1 VFASMRAEL
10 LVLRKWPAAWGLL
23 AITPLLVLLSD
34 YVAEWIFYLTL
45 TPAYYSSEGTPAQ
58 NLQGLLP
65 SQFNIIAVFQFTFAG
80 TAPFIVLGAA
90 MAGGDWGR
98 GTITTALLQGPGRAR
113 TFAGQV
119 GALMVAATAS
129 VLATFAVAAAASSVI
144 RLVEARSVNP
154 VAGAMPGFGVIAESF
169 GAALLVAIAYGV
181 VGLFLGTVF
190 RSAAGAVAVALVWTL
205 IVEGTLWDLSLQL
218 PRGLIRTITDLTLN
232 ASAVT
237 VTGDFG
243 TPGGGAGSQN
253 YLIVRPAVA
262 IATLLAYIAV
272 SLVLTLLVL
281 RRRDAVPATSRR
293 LRLNRWQYR
302 PQRWR
307 RSAGSSGRDRQRRTR
322 PRRAEPAVTGVLAA
336 LRAELL
342 IMRKRP
348 AVWALILVLPV
359 DMLINS
365 YGYAYVLYAT
375 ANSGVSLGVNAPQ
388 VLSSLLPDQY
398 LMAALSGGFGAFNQV
413 NGVVVFMLLGA
424 LVGGSDWGRNTI
436 RTALLQGP
444 GRWRT
449 AAGQSLALVVA
460 VAASVALTFVLAAA
474 ASEIIAL
481 HQTGSLAPA
490 GSQFPAAGHVA
501 VALGAALVL
510 GLAYMAIG
518 LTLGVWLRSA
528 GAAIGAVLLWA
539 VVVEPSIEYFA
550 GQLHGIIVRVYQ
562 LLPDASTNSLVNL
575 DGTPSYY
582 YGLGQPQGHVGTL
595 LAFGILGLY
604 AAAFLTVP
612 ALITRRRDIA

>member
-1 VFASMRAEL
+1 MFASMRAEL

-23 AITPLLVLLSD
+23 ALTPLLVLLSD

-45 TPAYYSSEGTPAQ
+45 TPAYYSTEGTPTQ

-113 TFAGQV
+113 TFAGQAA
-119 GALMVAATAS
+119 ALIVAVTAS

-144 RLVEARSVNP
+144 RLVEAKSVNP
-154 VAGAMPGFGVIAESF
+154 VAAAMPGVGVIAESV
-169 GAALLVAIAYGV
+169 GAALLVAIAYGM

-205 IVEGTLWDLSLQL
+205 IVEGTLWDLALQL
-218 PRGLIRTITDLTLN
+218 PRGLVRTITDLTLN
-232 ASAVT
+232 PSAVT

-253 YLIVRPAVA
+253 YLIVRPVVA
-262 IATLLAYIAV
+262 IATLLAYIAA
-272 SLVLTLLVL
+272 SLALALLVL
-281 RRRDAVPATSRR
+281 RHRDAVTATNRR
-293 LRLNRWQYR
+293 FRL
-302 PQRWR
+302 RWR
-307 RSAGSSGRDRQRRTR
+307 RRRRPAGSAGRTR
-322 PRRAEPAVTGVLAA
+322 PPRPEPAVTGVLAS

-348 AVWALILVLPV
+348 AVWALVLVLPV

-375 ANSGVSLGVNAPQ
+375 ANSGVSLGVNVPQ

-398 LMAALSGGFGAFNQV
+398 LMTALNGGFGEFNEV

-424 LVGGSDWGRNTI
+424 LVGGSDWGLNTV

-444 GRWRT
+444 GRLRT
-449 AAGQSLALVVA
+449 FAGQGLALAGAVA
-460 VAASVALTFVLAAA
+460 VSVLLTFVLAAA
-474 ASEIIAL
+474 ASSIIAL

-490 GSQFPAAGHVA
+490 GGQFPAFGDVAAALAAG
-501 VALGAALVL
+501 LVL

-518 LTLGVWLRSA
+518 LSLGVWLRSA

-539 VVVEPSIEYFA
+539 VVAEPSIEYFA
-550 GQLHGIIVRVYQ
+550 GQLHGIIVKLYQ
-562 LLPDASTNSLVNL
+562 LLPDASTNALVNL

-582 YGLGQPQGHVGTL
+582 YGASQPQGHVAPP
-595 LAFGILGLY
+595 LAFLILGLY
-604 AAAFLTVP
+604 AAIFLVIP
-612 ALITRRRDIA
+612 ALVTRRRDIA

>member
-1 VFASMRAEL
+1 
-10 LVLRKWPAAWGLL
+10 
-23 AITPLLVLLSD
+23 
-34 YVAEWIFYLTL
+34 
-45 TPAYYSSEGTPAQ
+45 
-58 NLQGLLP
+58 
-65 SQFNIIAVFQFTFAG
+65 
-80 TAPFIVLGAA
+80 
-90 MAGGDWGR
+90 
-98 GTITTALLQGPGRAR
+98 
-113 TFAGQV
+113 
-119 GALMVAATAS
+119 

-144 RLVEARSVNP
+144 RLLAGKSVNP
-154 VAGAMPGFGVIAESF
+154 VAGAMPGTGVIAESV

-205 IVEGTLWDLSLQL
+205 IVEGTLWDLALQL
-218 PRGLIRTITDLTLN
+218 PHGLVRTITDLTLN

-262 IATLLAYIAV
+262 IITLLAYIAAA
-272 SLVLTLLVL
+272 LVLTLVVL
-281 RRRDAVPATSRR
+281 RRRDAVIATSRR
-293 LRLNRWQYR
+293 LRLRSRRRR
-302 PQRWR
+302 PAG
-307 RSAGSSGRDRQRRTR
+307 SAGRKRQQR
-322 PRRAEPAVTGVLAA
+322 PESAVTGVLAS

-398 LMAALSGGFGAFNQV
+398 LMAALNGGFGEFNDV
-413 NGVVVFMLLGA
+413 YGTAVFMLLGA

-449 AAGQSLALVVA
+449 VAGQSLALAAA
-460 VAASVALTFVLAAA
+460 VAASVVLTFVLAAA
-474 ASEIIAL
+474 ASEVIAL
-481 HQTGSLAPA
+481 RQTGSLAPA
-490 GSQFPAAGHVA
+490 GGQFPAFGHVA
-501 VALGAALVL
+501 AALAAGLVL

-539 VVVEPSIEYFA
+539 VVAEPAIEYFA
-550 GQLHGIIVRVYQ
+550 GQLHGIIVKVYQ
-562 LLPDASTNSLVNL
+562 LLPDASTNALVNL

-582 YGLGQPQGHVGTL
+582 YGPSQQEGHVGPA

-604 AAAFLTVP
+604 AAVFLAIP
-612 ALITRRRDIA
+612 ALVTRRRDIA

>member
-23 AITPLLVLLSD
+23 AVTPLLVLLSD

-45 TPAYYSSEGTPAQ
+45 TPANYSTEGTPAQ

-119 GALMVAATAS
+119 GALVVAVTAS

-144 RLVEARSVNP
+144 RLLAGNSVNP
-154 VAGAMPGFGVIAESF
+154 VAGAMPGTGVIAESV

-205 IVEGTLWDLSLQL
+205 IVEGTLWDLALQL
-218 PRGLIRTITDLTLN
+218 PHGLVRTITDLTLN

-262 IATLLAYIAV
+262 IVTLLAYIAAA
-272 SLVLTLLVL
+272 LVLSLLVL
-281 RRRDAVPATSRR
+281 RRRDAVTATNRRFRLRSRR
-293 LRLNRWQYR
+293 RRR
-302 PQRWR
+302 PAG
-307 RSAGSSGRDRQRRTR
+307 SAGQTRQPR
-322 PRRAEPAVTGVLAA
+322 PEPAVTGVLAA

-348 AVWALILVLPV
+348 AVWALVLVLPV

-398 LMAALSGGFGAFNQV
+398 LMAALNGGFGEFNDV
-413 NGVVVFMLLGA
+413 YGTAVFMLLGA

-449 AAGQSLALVVA
+449 AAGQSLALATA
-460 VAASVALTFVLAAA
+460 VAASVLLTFVLAAA

-490 GSQFPAAGHVA
+490 GGQFPAFGHVA
-501 VALGAALVL
+501 AALAAGLVL

-539 VVVEPSIEYFA
+539 VVAEPSIEYFA
-550 GQLHGIIVRVYQ
+550 GQLHGIIVKVYQ
-562 LLPDASTNSLVNL
+562 LLPDASTNALINL

-582 YGLGQPQGHVGTL
+582 FGASQPEGHVGPA
-595 LAFGILGLY
+595 LAFLILGLY
-604 AAAFLTVP
+604 AAVFLAIP
-612 ALITRRRDIA
+612 ALVTRRRDIA

>member
-23 AITPLLVLLSD
+23 ALTPLLVLLSD

-45 TPAYYSSEGTPAQ
+45 TPAYYSTEGTPAQ

-113 TFAGQV
+113 TFAGQAA
-119 GALMVAATAS
+119 ALIVAVTAS

-144 RLVEARSVNP
+144 RLVEAKSVNP
-154 VAGAMPGFGVIAESF
+154 VAAAMPGVGVIAESV
-169 GAALLVAIAYGV
+169 GAALLVAIAYGM

-205 IVEGTLWDLSLQL
+205 IVEGTLWDLALQL
-218 PRGLIRTITDLTLN
+218 PRGLVRTITDLTLN

-253 YLIVRPAVA
+253 YLIVRPVVA
-262 IATLLAYIAV
+262 IATLLAYIAA
-272 SLVLTLLVL
+272 SLALALLVL
-281 RRRDAVPATSRR
+281 RHRDAVTATNRR
-293 LRLNRWQYR
+293 FRL
-302 PQRWR
+302 RWR
-307 RSAGSSGRDRQRRTR
+307 RRRRPAGSAGRTR
-322 PRRAEPAVTGVLAA
+322 PPRPEPAVTGVLAS

-348 AVWALILVLPV
+348 AVWALVLVLPV

-375 ANSGVSLGVNAPQ
+375 ANSGVSLGVNVPR

-398 LMAALSGGFGAFNQV
+398 LMTALNGGFGEFNEV

-424 LVGGSDWGRNTI
+424 LVGGSDWGLNTV

-444 GRWRT
+444 GRLRT
-449 AAGQSLALVVA
+449 FAGQGLALAGAVA
-460 VAASVALTFVLAAA
+460 VSVLLTFVLAAA
-474 ASEIIAL
+474 ASSIIAL

-490 GSQFPAAGHVA
+490 GGQFPAFGDVAAALAAG
-501 VALGAALVL
+501 LVL

-518 LTLGVWLRSA
+518 LSLGVWLRSA

-539 VVVEPSIEYFA
+539 VVAEPSIEYFA
-550 GQLHGIIVRVYQ
+550 GQLHGIIVKLYQ
-562 LLPDASTNSLVNL
+562 LLPDASTNALVNL

-582 YGLGQPQGHVGTL
+582 YGASQPQGHVAPP
-595 LAFGILGLY
+595 LAFLILGLY
-604 AAAFLTVP
+604 AAIFLVIP
-612 ALITRRRDIA
+612 ALVTRRRDIA

>member
-23 AITPLLVLLSD
+23 AIGPLLVLLSD
-34 YVAEWIFYLTL
+34 YLAEWIFYLTL
-45 TPAYYSSEGTPAQ
+45 TPADYSTEGTPSQ
-58 NLQGLLP
+58 NLPSLLP

-119 GALMVAATAS
+119 GALVVAVTAS

-154 VAGAMPGFGVIAESF
+154 VAGAFPGTGVIAESV
-169 GAALLVAIAYGV
+169 GAALLVAVAYGV

-205 IVEGTLWDLSLQL
+205 IVEGTLWDLALQL
-218 PRGLIRTITDLTLN
+218 PHGLVRTITDLTLN
-232 ASAVT
+232 TSAVT

-262 IATLLAYIAV
+262 IVTLLAYIAAALLL
-272 SLVLTLLVL
+272 SLLVL
-281 RRRDAVPATSRR
+281 RRRDAVIATNRRFRLRSRR
-293 LRLNRWQYR
+293 WR
-302 PQRWR
+302 PAG
-307 RSAGSSGRDRQRRTR
+307 SAGRTR
-322 PRRAEPAVTGVLAA
+322 PPQPEPPATGVLAA

-348 AVWALILVLPV
+348 AVWALVLVLPV

-398 LMAALSGGFGAFNQV
+398 LMTALNGGFGEFNEV

-424 LVGGSDWGRNTI
+424 LVGGSEWGRGTI

-449 AAGQSLALVVA
+449 AAGQSLALAAA
-460 VAASVALTFVLAAA
+460 VAASVVLTFALAAA
-474 ASEIIAL
+474 ASAIVAL

-490 GSQFPAAGHVA
+490 GSQFPAFGHVA
-501 VALGAALVL
+501 AGLAAGLVL
-510 GLAYMAIG
+510 GLAYVAIG
-518 LTLGVWLRSA
+518 LSLGVWLRSA

-539 VVVEPSIEYFA
+539 VVAEPSIEYFA
-550 GQLHGIIVRVYQ
+550 GQLHGIIVTLYR
-562 LLPDASTNSLVNL
+562 LLPDASTNALVKL

-582 YGLGQPQGHVGTL
+582 YGAGQPEGHL
-595 LAFGILGLY
+595 APALAFGVLGLY
-604 AAAFLTVP
+604 AVVFLAIP
-612 ALITRRRDIA
+612 ALITSRRDVA

>member
-45 TPAYYSSEGTPAQ
+45 TPANYSTEGTPAQ

-113 TFAGQV
+113 TFAGQAA
-119 GALMVAATAS
+119 ALIVAVTAS

-144 RLVEARSVNP
+144 RLVEAKSVNP
-154 VAGAMPGFGVIAESF
+154 VAAAMPGVGVIAESV
-169 GAALLVAIAYGV
+169 GAALLVAIAYGM

-205 IVEGTLWDLSLQL
+205 IVEGTLWDLALQL
-218 PRGLIRTITDLTLN
+218 PRGLVRTITDLTLN

-253 YLIVRPAVA
+253 YLIVRPVVA
-262 IATLLAYIAV
+262 IATLLAYIAA
-272 SLVLTLLVL
+272 SLALALLVL
-281 RRRDAVPATSRR
+281 RHRDAVTATKRR
-293 LRLNRWQYR
+293 FRL
-302 PQRWR
+302 RWR
-307 RSAGSSGRDRQRRTR
+307 RRRRPAGSAGRTR
-322 PRRAEPAVTGVLAA
+322 PPRPEPAVTGVLAS

-348 AVWALILVLPV
+348 AVWALVLVLPV

-375 ANSGVSLGVNAPQ
+375 ANSGVSLGVNVPQ

-398 LMAALSGGFGAFNQV
+398 LMTALNGGFGEFNEV

-424 LVGGSDWGRNTI
+424 LVGGSDWGLNTV

-444 GRWRT
+444 GRLRT
-449 AAGQSLALVVA
+449 FAGQGLALAGAVA
-460 VAASVALTFVLAAA
+460 VSVLLTFVLAAA
-474 ASEIIAL
+474 ASSIIAL

-490 GSQFPAAGHVA
+490 GGQFPAFGDVAAALAAG
-501 VALGAALVL
+501 LVL

-518 LTLGVWLRSA
+518 LSLGVWLRSA

-539 VVVEPSIEYFA
+539 VVAEPSIEYFA
-550 GQLHGIIVRVYQ
+550 GQLHGIIVKLYQ
-562 LLPDASTNSLVNL
+562 LLPDASTNALVNL

-582 YGLGQPQGHVGTL
+582 YGASQPQGHVAPP
-595 LAFGILGLY
+595 LAFLILGLY
-604 AAAFLTVP
+604 AAIFLVIP
-612 ALITRRRDIA
+612 ALVTRRRDIA

>member
-23 AITPLLVLLSD
+23 ALTPLLVLLSD

-45 TPAYYSSEGTPAQ
+45 TPAYYSTEGTPAQ

-113 TFAGQV
+113 TFAGQAA
-119 GALMVAATAS
+119 ALIVAVTAS

-144 RLVEARSVNP
+144 RLVEAKSVNP
-154 VAGAMPGFGVIAESF
+154 VAAAMPGVGVIAESV
-169 GAALLVAIAYGV
+169 GAALLVAIAYGM

-205 IVEGTLWDLSLQL
+205 IVEGTLWDLALQL
-218 PRGLIRTITDLTLN
+218 PRGLVRTITDLTLN
-232 ASAVT
+232 PSAVT

-253 YLIVRPAVA
+253 YLIVRPVVA
-262 IATLLAYIAV
+262 IATLLAYIAA
-272 SLVLTLLVL
+272 SLALALLVL
-281 RRRDAVPATSRR
+281 RHRDAVTATKRR
-293 LRLNRWQYR
+293 FRL
-302 PQRWR
+302 RWR
-307 RSAGSSGRDRQRRTR
+307 RRRRPAGSAGRTR
-322 PRRAEPAVTGVLAA
+322 PPRPEPAVTGVLAS

-348 AVWALILVLPV
+348 AVWALVLVLPV

-375 ANSGVSLGVNAPQ
+375 ANSGVSLGVNVPQ

-398 LMAALSGGFGAFNQV
+398 LMTALNGGFGEFNEV

-424 LVGGSDWGRNTI
+424 LVGGSDWGLNTV

-444 GRWRT
+444 GRLRT
-449 AAGQSLALVVA
+449 FAGQGLALAGAVA
-460 VAASVALTFVLAAA
+460 VSVLLTFVLAAA
-474 ASEIIAL
+474 ASSIIAL

-490 GSQFPAAGHVA
+490 GGQFPAFGDVAAALAAG
-501 VALGAALVL
+501 LVL

-518 LTLGVWLRSA
+518 LSLGVWLRSA

-539 VVVEPSIEYFA
+539 VVAEPSIEYFA
-550 GQLHGIIVRVYQ
+550 GQLHGIIVKLYQ
-562 LLPDASTNSLVNL
+562 LLPDASTNALVNL

-582 YGLGQPQGHVGTL
+582 YGASQPQGHVAPP
-595 LAFGILGLY
+595 LAFLILGLY
-604 AAAFLTVP
+604 AAIFLVIP
-612 ALITRRRDIA
+612 ALVTRRRDIA

>member
-23 AITPLLVLLSD
+23 ALTPLLVLLSD

-45 TPAYYSSEGTPAQ
+45 TPAYYSTEGTPAQ

-113 TFAGQV
+113 TFAGQAA
-119 GALMVAATAS
+119 ALIVAVTAS

-144 RLVEARSVNP
+144 RLVEAKSVNP
-154 VAGAMPGFGVIAESF
+154 VAAAMPGVGVIAESV
-169 GAALLVAIAYGV
+169 GAALLVAIAYGM

-205 IVEGTLWDLSLQL
+205 IVEGTLWDLALQL
-218 PRGLIRTITDLTLN
+218 PRGLVRTITDLTLN

-253 YLIVRPAVA
+253 YLIVRPVVA
-262 IATLLAYIAV
+262 IATLLAYIAA
-272 SLVLTLLVL
+272 SLALALLVL
-281 RRRDAVPATSRR
+281 RHRDAVTATNRR
-293 LRLNRWQYR
+293 FRL
-302 PQRWR
+302 RWR
-307 RSAGSSGRDRQRRTR
+307 RRRRPAGSAGRTR
-322 PRRAEPAVTGVLAA
+322 PPRPEPAVTGVLAS

-348 AVWALILVLPV
+348 AVWALVLVLPV

-375 ANSGVSLGVNAPQ
+375 ANSGVSLGVNVPQ
-388 VLSSLLPDQY
+388 VLLSLLPDQY
-398 LMAALSGGFGAFNQV
+398 LMTALNGGFGEFNEV

-424 LVGGSDWGRNTI
+424 LVGGSDWGLNTV

-444 GRWRT
+444 GRLRT
-449 AAGQSLALVVA
+449 FAGQGLALAGAVA
-460 VAASVALTFVLAAA
+460 VSVLLTFVLAAA
-474 ASEIIAL
+474 ASSIIAL

-490 GSQFPAAGHVA
+490 GGQFPAFGDVAAALAAG
-501 VALGAALVL
+501 LVL

-518 LTLGVWLRSA
+518 LSLGVWLRSA

-539 VVVEPSIEYFA
+539 VVAEPSIEYFA
-550 GQLHGIIVRVYQ
+550 GQLHGIIVKLYQ
-562 LLPDASTNSLVNL
+562 LLPDASTNALVNL

-582 YGLGQPQGHVGTL
+582 YGASQPQGHVAPP
-595 LAFGILGLY
+595 LAFLILGLY
-604 AAAFLTVP
+604 AAIFLVIP
-612 ALITRRRDIA
+612 ALVTRRRDIA

>member
-23 AITPLLVLLSD
+23 ALTPLLVLLSD

-45 TPAYYSSEGTPAQ
+45 TPAYYSTEGTPAQ

-113 TFAGQV
+113 TFAGQAA
-119 GALMVAATAS
+119 ALIVAVTAS

-144 RLVEARSVNP
+144 RLVEAKSVNP
-154 VAGAMPGFGVIAESF
+154 VAAAMPGVGVIAESV
-169 GAALLVAIAYGV
+169 GAALLVAIAYGM

-205 IVEGTLWDLSLQL
+205 IVEGTLWDLALQL
-218 PRGLIRTITDLTLN
+218 PRGLVRTITDLTLN
-232 ASAVT
+232 PSAVT

-253 YLIVRPAVA
+253 YLIVRPVVA
-262 IATLLAYIAV
+262 IATLLAYIAA
-272 SLVLTLLVL
+272 SLALALLVL
-281 RRRDAVPATSRR
+281 RHRDAVTATNRR
-293 LRLNRWQYR
+293 FRL
-302 PQRWR
+302 RWR
-307 RSAGSSGRDRQRRTR
+307 RRRRPAGSAGRTR
-322 PRRAEPAVTGVLAA
+322 PPRPEPAVTGVLAS

-348 AVWALILVLPV
+348 AVWALVLVLPV

-375 ANSGVSLGVNAPQ
+375 ANSGVSLGVNVPQ

-398 LMAALSGGFGAFNQV
+398 LMTALNGGFGEFNEV

-424 LVGGSDWGRNTI
+424 LVGGSDWGLNTV

-444 GRWRT
+444 GRLRT
-449 AAGQSLALVVA
+449 FAGQGLALAGAVA
-460 VAASVALTFVLAAA
+460 VSVLLTFVLAAA
-474 ASEIIAL
+474 ASSIIAL

-490 GSQFPAAGHVA
+490 GGQFPAFGDVAAALAAG
-501 VALGAALVL
+501 LVL

-518 LTLGVWLRSA
+518 LSLGVWLRSA

-539 VVVEPSIEYFA
+539 VVAEPSIEYFA
-550 GQLHGIIVRVYQ
+550 GQLHGIIVKLYQ
-562 LLPDASTNSLVNL
+562 LLPDASTNALVNL

-582 YGLGQPQGHVGTL
+582 YGASQPQGHVAPP
-595 LAFGILGLY
+595 LAFLILGLY
-604 AAAFLTVP
+604 AAIFLVIP
-612 ALITRRRDIA
+612 ALVTRRRDIA

>member
-23 AITPLLVLLSD
+23 ALTPLLVLLSD

-45 TPAYYSSEGTPAQ
+45 TPAYYSTEGTPAQ

-113 TFAGQV
+113 TFAGQAA
-119 GALMVAATAS
+119 ALIVAVTAS

-144 RLVEARSVNP
+144 RLVEAKSVNP
-154 VAGAMPGFGVIAESF
+154 VAAAMPGVGVIAESV
-169 GAALLVAIAYGV
+169 GAALLVAIAYGM

-205 IVEGTLWDLSLQL
+205 IVEGTLWDLALQL
-218 PRGLIRTITDLTLN
+218 PRGLVRTITDLTLN

-253 YLIVRPAVA
+253 YLIVRPVVA
-262 IATLLAYIAV
+262 IATLLAYIAA
-272 SLVLTLLVL
+272 SLALALLVL
-281 RRRDAVPATSRR
+281 RHRDAVTATKRR
-293 LRLNRWQYR
+293 FRL
-302 PQRWR
+302 RWR
-307 RSAGSSGRDRQRRTR
+307 RRRRPAGSAGRTR
-322 PRRAEPAVTGVLAA
+322 PPRPEPAVTGVLAS

-348 AVWALILVLPV
+348 AVWALVLVLPV

-375 ANSGVSLGVNAPQ
+375 ANSGVSLGVNVPQ

-398 LMAALSGGFGAFNQV
+398 LMTALNGGFGEFNEV

-424 LVGGSDWGRNTI
+424 LVGGSDWGLNTV

-444 GRWRT
+444 GRLRT
-449 AAGQSLALVVA
+449 FAGQGLALAGAVA
-460 VAASVALTFVLAAA
+460 VSVLLTFVLAAA
-474 ASEIIAL
+474 ASSIIAL

-490 GSQFPAAGHVA
+490 GGQFPAFGDVAAALAAG
-501 VALGAALVL
+501 LVL

-518 LTLGVWLRSA
+518 LSLGVWLRSA

-539 VVVEPSIEYFA
+539 VVAEPSIEYFA
-550 GQLHGIIVRVYQ
+550 GQLHGIIVKLYQ
-562 LLPDASTNSLVNL
+562 LLPDASTNALVNL

-582 YGLGQPQGHVGTL
+582 YGASQPQGHVAPP
-595 LAFGILGLY
+595 LAFLILGLY
-604 AAAFLTVP
+604 AAIFLVIP
-612 ALITRRRDIA
+612 ALVTRRRDIA

>member
-45 TPAYYSSEGTPAQ
+45 TPANYSTEGTPAQ

-65 SQFNIIAVFQFTFAG
+65 SQFNIVAVFQFTFAG
-80 TAPFIVLGAA
+80 AAPFIVLGAA

-119 GALMVAATAS
+119 GALAVAVTAS

-144 RLVEARSVNP
+144 RLLAGKSVNP
-154 VAGAMPGFGVIAESF
+154 VAGAMPGTGVVAESV

-181 VGLFLGTVF
+181 VGLFLGTLF
-190 RSAAGAVAVALVWTL
+190 RSSAGAVAAALVWTL
-205 IVEGTLWDLSLQL
+205 IVEGTLWDLALQL
-218 PRGLIRTITDLTLN
+218 PHGLIRTITDLTLN

-243 TPGGGAGSQN
+243 TPGGGTGSQN

-262 IATLLAYIAV
+262 IVTLLAYIAAA
-272 SLVLTLLVL
+272 LVLSLLVL
-281 RRRDAVPATSRR
+281 RRRDAVTATNRRFRLRSRR
-293 LRLNRWQYR
+293 RRR
-302 PQRWR
+302 PAG
-307 RSAGSSGRDRQRRTR
+307 SAGRTR
-322 PRRAEPAVTGVLAA
+322 PPRPEPAVTGVLAA

-348 AVWALILVLPV
+348 AVWALVLVLPV

-398 LMAALSGGFGAFNQV
+398 LMSALNGSFGEFNDV
-413 NGVVVFMLLGA
+413 YGTAVFMLLGA

-449 AAGQSLALVVA
+449 AAGQSLALAAV
-460 VAASVALTFVLAAA
+460 VAASVVLTFVLAAA
-474 ASEIIAL
+474 ASEVIAL
-481 HQTGSLAPA
+481 RQTGSLAPA
-490 GSQFPAAGHVA
+490 GGQFPAFGDVAAALAAG
-501 VALGAALVL
+501 LVL

-518 LTLGVWLRSA
+518 LSLGVWLRSA

-539 VVVEPSIEYFA
+539 VVAEPSIEYFA
-550 GQLHGIIVRVYQ
+550 GQLHGIIVKLYQ
-562 LLPDASTNSLVNL
+562 LLPDASTNALVNL

-582 YGLGQPQGHVGTL
+582 YGASQPQGHVAPP
-595 LAFGILGLY
+595 LAFLILGLY
-604 AAAFLTVP
+604 AAIFLVIP
-612 ALITRRRDIA
+612 ALVTRRRDIA

>member
-23 AITPLLVLLSD
+23 ALTPLLVLLSD

-45 TPAYYSSEGTPAQ
+45 TPAYYSTEGTPAQ

-113 TFAGQV
+113 TFAGQAA
-119 GALMVAATAS
+119 ALIVAVTAS

-144 RLVEARSVNP
+144 RLVEAKSVNP
-154 VAGAMPGFGVIAESF
+154 VAAAMPGVGVIAESV
-169 GAALLVAIAYGV
+169 GAALLVAIAYGM

-205 IVEGTLWDLSLQL
+205 IVEGTLWDLALQL
-218 PRGLIRTITDLTLN
+218 PRGLVRTITDLTLN

-253 YLIVRPAVA
+253 YLIVRPVVA
-262 IATLLAYIAV
+262 IATLLAYIAA
-272 SLVLTLLVL
+272 SLALALLVL
-281 RRRDAVPATSRR
+281 RHRDAVTATNRR
-293 LRLNRWQYR
+293 FRL
-302 PQRWR
+302 RWR
-307 RSAGSSGRDRQRRTR
+307 RRRRPAGSAGRTR
-322 PRRAEPAVTGVLAA
+322 PPRPEPAVTGVLAS

-348 AVWALILVLPV
+348 AVWALVLVLPV

-375 ANSGVSLGVNAPQ
+375 ANSGVSLGVNVPQ

-398 LMAALSGGFGAFNQV
+398 LMTALNGGFGEFNEV

-424 LVGGSDWGRNTI
+424 LVGGSDWGLNTV

-444 GRWRT
+444 GRLRT
-449 AAGQSLALVVA
+449 FAGQGLALAGAVA
-460 VAASVALTFVLAAA
+460 VSVLLTFVLAAA
-474 ASEIIAL
+474 ASSIIAL

-490 GSQFPAAGHVA
+490 GGQFPAFGDVAAALAAG
-501 VALGAALVL
+501 LVL

-518 LTLGVWLRSA
+518 LSLGVWLRSA

-539 VVVEPSIEYFA
+539 VVAEPSIEYFA
-550 GQLHGIIVRVYQ
+550 GQLHGIIVKLYQ
-562 LLPDASTNSLVNL
+562 LLPDASTNALVNL

-582 YGLGQPQGHVGTL
+582 YGASQPQGHVAPP
-595 LAFGILGLY
+595 LAFLILGLY
-604 AAAFLTVP
+604 AAIFLVIP
-612 ALITRRRDIA
+612 ALVTRRRDIA

>member
-45 TPAYYSSEGTPAQ
+45 TPANYSTEGTPAQ

-65 SQFNIIAVFQFTFAG
+65 SQFNIVAVFQFTFAG
-80 TAPFIVLGAA
+80 AAPFIVLGAA

-119 GALMVAATAS
+119 GALAVAVTAS

-144 RLVEARSVNP
+144 RLLAGKSVNP
-154 VAGAMPGFGVIAESF
+154 VAGAMPGTGVVAESV

-181 VGLFLGTVF
+181 VGLFLGTLF
-190 RSAAGAVAVALVWTL
+190 RSSAGAVAAALVWTL
-205 IVEGTLWDLSLQL
+205 IVEGTLWDLALQL
-218 PRGLIRTITDLTLN
+218 PHGLIRTITDLTLN

-243 TPGGGAGSQN
+243 TPGGGTGSQN

-262 IATLLAYIAV
+262 IVTLLAYIAAA
-272 SLVLTLLVL
+272 LVLSLLVL
-281 RRRDAVPATSRR
+281 RRRDALTATNRRFRLRSRR
-293 LRLNRWQYR
+293 RRR
-302 PQRWR
+302 PAG
-307 RSAGSSGRDRQRRTR
+307 SAGRTR
-322 PRRAEPAVTGVLAA
+322 PPRPEPAVTGVLAA

-348 AVWALILVLPV
+348 AVWALVLVLPV

-398 LMAALSGGFGAFNQV
+398 LMSALNGSFGEFNDV
-413 NGVVVFMLLGA
+413 YGTAVFMLLGA

-449 AAGQSLALVVA
+449 AAGQSLALAAV
-460 VAASVALTFVLAAA
+460 VAASVVLTFVLAAV

-481 HQTGSLAPA
+481 AQTGSLAPT
-490 GSQFPAAGHVA
+490 GGQFPAFGHVA
-501 VALGAALVL
+501 AALAAGLVL

-539 VVVEPSIEYFA
+539 VVAEPSIEYFA
-550 GQLHGIIVRVYQ
+550 GQLHGIIVHIYQ
-562 LLPDASTNSLVNL
+562 LLPDASTNALVGL

-582 YGLGQPQGHVGTL
+582 YGASQPTGHVGPA

-604 AAAFLTVP
+604 AVVFLAIP
-612 ALITRRRDIA
+612 ALVTRRRDIA